1 MYSRYQACKNT
12 CSNSQTYSE
21 YRFNHCRNI
30 FNTDKKLLA
39 ETSVMFGGNMDQMMK
54 QMGMDMEEINAE
66 KVEVHL
72 SNGKKLVF
80 KDPGLSKIEA
90 QGKEIF
96 QLQGNYSE
104 EASIPEQD
112 IELVMEKTEASRE
125 EAEKALEN
133 EGDVAAAV
141 MSLQ

>member
-1 MYSRYQACKNT
+1 
-12 CSNSQTYSE
+12 
-21 YRFNHCRNI
+21 
-30 FNTDKKLLA
+30 
-39 ETSVMFGGNMDQMMK
+39 MFGGNMNQMMK
-54 QMGMDMEEINAE
+54 QMGMDMEEIDAE

-80 KDPGLSKIEA
+80 DKPGLSKIEA

-96 QLQGNYSE
+96 QLQGKYSE
-104 EASIPEQD
+104 QTNVPEQD
-112 IELVMEKTEASRE
+112 IQLVMEKTEASKK
-125 EAEKALEN
+125 EAKEALEK